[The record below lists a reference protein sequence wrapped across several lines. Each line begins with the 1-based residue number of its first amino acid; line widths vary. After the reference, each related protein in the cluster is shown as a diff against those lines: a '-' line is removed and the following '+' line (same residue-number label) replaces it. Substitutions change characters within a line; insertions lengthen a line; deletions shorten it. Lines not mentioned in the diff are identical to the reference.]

1 MIFRLHGIRLRYN
14 RDSFAALKIRILQ
27 HLSLKED
34 ELVSFTLVRR
44 SIDARKKPV
53 TLVYTVDCVTT
64 KDVSHKDITPPVVPK
79 SIDIVPGKKPLSNV
93 PVVVGAGPAGLFSAY
108 LLAKHGYKPILL
120 ERGQAV
126 KERIEAIHQFKQTR
140 VPNPE
145 SNVLFGLG
153 GAGTYSDGKLTTS
166 LNHPIVGYILRTLV
180 EVGAPER
187 ILTDAKPHI
196 GTDLLQG
203 VVTNLANKIVE
214 MGGQFLT
221 DTKLTGLKHKK
232 GKLTGVVTSNDA
244 FDTEATVLA
253 IGHSARD
260 TWDMLSQIGVEV
272 VPKPFQVGVRVEHP
286 QGWLDKLQFG
296 EGAGHPA
303 LGASDYKVTA
313 RIDNVPVFSFCMC
326 PGGHTIPTVNEPGH
340 LSVNGMSY
348 NDRNSPYSSS
358 GIVVTL
364 PPEVYGGKDK
374 ESALGFVRSIETN
387 CFERGG
393 ADYTAPAQRIVDL
406 VEGNRSTQLPKS
418 SFVFGLAPTSLDTL
432 FPPFVLD
439 PIIKAMPIFDRRL
452 PGFVHPESV
461 AIAPEA
467 RASSP
472 LRITRDKHTRQSVS
486 IEGLYPAGEG
496 SGYAGG
502 IMSAA
507 LDGINAAIK
516 IIEQYKPFEG

>member
-14 RDSFAALKIRILQ
+14 RDSVSALKIRILQ

-53 TLVYTVDCVTT
+53 CLVYTVDCVTT
-64 KDVSHKDITPPVVPK
+64 RDVVHRDIQPPEEALALNV
-79 SIDIVPGKKPLSNV
+79 IIGKEPLADS
-93 PVVVGAGPAGLFSAY
+93 PVVVGAGPAGLFAAY
-108 LLAKHGYKPILL
+108 MLAKHGYRPILL
-120 ERGQAV
+120 ERGEAIEQRIAD
-126 KERIEAIHQFKQTR
+126 IEAFKQTR

-166 LNHPIVGYILRTLV
+166 LSHPIVGVILQTLV

-203 VVTNLANKIVE
+203 VVTNLAAKIEE
-214 MGGQFLT
+214 MGGKLIT
-221 DTKLTGLKHKK
+221 GTRLTGLKHQN
-232 GKLTGVVTSNDA
+232 GQLTGVVTTSDRI
-244 FDTEATVLA
+244 DTRIAVLA

-260 TWDMLSQIGVEV
+260 TWDMLESTGVEV

-286 QGWLDKLQFG
+286 QEWLDRLQYG

-303 LGASDYKVTA
+303 LGAADYKVTA
-313 RIDNVPVFSFCMC
+313 RMNNIPVFSFCMC
-326 PGGHTIPTVNEPGH
+326 PGGHTIPTVSEPEH

-348 NDRNSPYSSS
+348 HKRNSPFSSS

-364 PPEVYGGKDK
+364 PPDAYGATDK
-374 ESALGFVRSIETN
+374 ASALNFVRTLEQN
-387 CFERGG
+387 CFKRGG
-393 ADYTAPAQRIVDL
+393 EDYTAPAQKLTDL
-406 VEGNRSTQLPKS
+406 LEGRATTRLPQS
-418 SFVFGLAPTSLDTL
+418 SFVFGLVPTSFDTL
-432 FPPFVLD
+432 FPRCILD
-439 PIIKAMPIFDRRL
+439 PIIKALPVFDRRL
-452 PGFVHPESV
+452 PGFIHPDSL

-472 LRITRDKHTRQSVS
+472 LRITRDKETRESVS
-486 IEGLYPAGEG
+486 LKGLYPAGEG

-507 LDGINAAIK
+507 LDGINAALK
-516 IIEQYKPFEG
+516 IMAQYKPIG

>member
-14 RDSFAALKIRILQ
+14 RDNLPALKVRILQ

-34 ELVSFTLVRR
+34 ELVSVTLVRR

-53 TLVYTVDCVTT
+53 CLVYTVDCVTT
-64 KDVSHKDITPPVVPK
+64 RDVFNKDITPPDVPK
-79 SIDIVPGKKPLSNV
+79 LLEVETGSAPLMDS
-93 PVVVGAGPAGLFSAY
+93 PVVVGAGPSGLFAAY
-108 LLAKHGYKPILL
+108 VLAKNGYRPILL
-120 ERGQAV
+120 ERGEAV
-126 KERIEAIHQFKQTR
+126 QQRMADIDEFKRSR

-166 LNHPIVGYILRTLV
+166 LSHPIVGYILQTLV
-180 EVGAPER
+180 DVGAPER

-203 VVTNLANKIVE
+203 VVTNLAAKIEE
-214 MGGQFLT
+214 MGGKLLT
-221 DTKLTGLKHKK
+221 GTRVTGLKHQK
-232 GKLTGVVTSNDA
+232 GKLTGIVTNQSA
-244 FDTEATVLA
+244 IDTEVAVLA

-260 TWDMLSQIGVEV
+260 TWEMLSTAGVEI

-286 QGWLDKLQFG
+286 QEWLDKLQYG

-303 LGASDYKVTA
+303 LGAADYKVTA
-313 RIDNVPVFSFCMC
+313 RIGNIPVFSFCMC
-326 PGGHTIPTVNEPGH
+326 PGGHTIPTVSEPEH

-348 NDRNSPYSSS
+348 HKRNSPFSSS

-364 PPEVYGGKDK
+364 SPEAYGATDKD
-374 ESALGFVRSIETN
+374 SALGFVRTLENN
-387 CFERGG
+387 CFKRGG
-393 ADYTAPAQRIVDL
+393 ENYTAPAQRLVDL
-406 VEGNRSTQLPKS
+406 VEGRPTTSLPNS
-418 SFVFGLAPTSLDTL
+418 SFVFGLVPTSLDTL
-432 FPPFVLD
+432 FPRCVLD
-439 PIIKAMPIFDRRL
+439 PIVRALPVFDRRL
-452 PGFVHPESV
+452 PGFIHPESV

-472 LRITRDKHTRQSVS
+472 LRIVRDKETRQSVTLQ
-486 IEGLYPAGEG
+486 GLYPAGEG

-507 LDGINAAIK
+507 LDGINAALK
-516 IIEQYKPFEG
+516 IMAQYKPIL

>member
-14 RDSFAALKIRILQ
+14 RDSIASLKTRILQ
-27 HLSLKED
+27 HLSLKET
-34 ELVSFTLVRR
+34 ELVSFSVVRR

-53 TLVYTVDCVTT
+53 SLVYTVDCVTT
-64 KDVSHKDITPPVVPK
+64 ENISHKDITPPEELKQLEVP
-79 SIDIVPGKKPLSNV
+79 VGKMPLPHA
-93 PVVVGAGPAGLFSAY
+93 PVVVGAGPAGLFAAY
-108 LLAKHGYKPILL
+108 MLAKSGYQPILL
-120 ERGQAV
+120 ERGQA
-126 KERIEAIHQFKQTR
+126 IEKRMAAIAEFARTR

-166 LNHPIVGYILRTLV
+166 LSHPIVGTILHTLV
-180 EVGAPER
+180 ELGAPER

-203 VVTNLANKIVE
+203 VVTNLAAKIEE
-214 MGGQFLT
+214 MGGHLFT
-221 DTKLTGLKHKK
+221 ETKLTGLKHQN
-232 GKLTGVVTSNDA
+232 GKVVGVETSKRS
-244 FDTEATVLA
+244 FDTTQVVLA

-260 TWDMLSQIGVEV
+260 TWEMLEGTGVALA
-272 VPKPFQVGVRVEHP
+272 PKPFQVGVRVEHP
-286 QGWLDKLQFG
+286 QNWLDTLQYG

-303 LGASDYKVTA
+303 LGAADYKVTA

-326 PGGHTIPTVNEPGH
+326 PGGHTIATVNEPNQ
-340 LSVNGMSY
+340 LSVNGMSHHA
-348 NDRNSPYSSS
+348 RNAPFSSS

-364 PPEVYGGKDK
+364 APEVYGAVNT
-374 ESALGFVRSIETN
+374 ESALRFVRTLEKN

-393 ADYTAPAQRIVDL
+393 GDYTAPAQRLVDM
-406 VEGNRSTQLPKS
+406 VEGNRSTVLPKS
-418 SFVFGLAPTSLDTL
+418 SFAFGLTPTSLETL
-432 FPPFVLD
+432 FPPFIYN
-439 PIIKAMPIFDRRL
+439 PIVQALPIFNRRL
-452 PGFVHPESV
+452 PGFIHPESV

-472 LRITRDKHTRQSVS
+472 LRIVRDKDTRQSVS
-486 IEGLYPAGEG
+486 LAGLYPAGEG

-507 LDGINAAIK
+507 LDGINAALK
-516 IIEQYKPFEG
+516 IIEQYKPLQG